1 MGLTATRRSGTPGP
15 SGAGG
20 SRRNAA
26 PLGRGSEFLSRCAET
41 SNTSVAA
48 LDGPGRTGFWRRERT
63 KPLTGPS
70 PMICLSSPGPSDESN
85 TPLTWVSSR
94 RTMERRL
101 P

>member
-48 LDGPGRTGFWRRERT
+48 LDGPGRTGFWAQGANQAPDGPEPDDL
-63 KPLTGPS
+63 PLQPR
-70 PMICLSSPGPSDESN
+70 PK
-85 TPLTWVSSR
+85 R
-94 RTMERRL
+94 
-101 P
+101 